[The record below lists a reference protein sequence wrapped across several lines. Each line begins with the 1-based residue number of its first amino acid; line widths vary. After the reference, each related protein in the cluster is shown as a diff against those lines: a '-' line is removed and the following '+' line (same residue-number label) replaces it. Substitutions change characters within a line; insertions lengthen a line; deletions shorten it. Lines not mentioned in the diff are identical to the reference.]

1 MLVFRDLQ
9 FIDANNL
16 RQLRNWFEKGAVR
29 QREGNMRLFSF
40 IYLIHDR
47 LLVRQPTMAQD

>member
-16 RQLRNWFEKGAVR
+16 RQLRNWFEKGAIR
-29 QREGNMRLFSF
+29 QREGNMRVFPF
-40 IYLIHDR
+40 YLPH
-47 LLVRQPTMAQD
+47 P